1 MIIKSMSRKHPS
13 FAQLIDYIERESK
26 LKSRAYSIYHNLYS
40 RESDRLKEEFSE
52 NARHLRF
59 RKNGVYLYH
68 EILSVTKSEHL
79 EEDKQKATLRTIVVE
94 YLNARAKHHLAYA
107 VLHEDTDHLHFHI
120 VLSANEAGDTNR
132 KRLSKAQ
139 FADIQTRLEAWVLQA
154 HPELEQRAVFHQNQ
168 TREERA
174 EREAKKDQHT
184 HLSNR
189 GEELKRRG
197 GKTTERDDLQERLAD
212 IFESARDPRHFSELM
227 DKAGFTLYTRGQ
239 THGVI
244 DRDGTK
250 HRLNRL
256 GLSEAWQAL
265 DEKMNSYIHT
275 QKATQEQ
282 QEKAEPRQDTAP
294 QDQPSTSRP
303 EETTTPQDEAPHQTK
318 TEAKESSTSAYEAEA
333 EQRLAE
339 MRAIRAKRAA
349 KEHQGDTK
357 HQDRD
362 R

>member
-26 LKSRAYSIYHNLYS
+26 LKSRDFSIHHNLYS
-40 RESDRLKEEFSE
+40 RDRERLKEEFME

-68 EILSVTKSEHL
+68 EVLSITRSQHL
-79 EEDKQKATLRTIVVE
+79 EEAEQKARLQTIVQE
-94 YLNARAKHHLAYA
+94 YLKARAKNNLAYA
-107 VLHEDTDHLHFHI
+107 VLHEDTDNLHFHI
-120 VLSANEAGDTNR
+120 VISANEAGDTNR

-139 FADIQTRLEAWVLQA
+139 FADIQTSLEKWVLEA
-154 HPELEQRAVFHQNQ
+154 HPELEQHAVFHENQ

-174 EREAKKDQHT
+174 EREAKKS

-197 GKTTERDDLQERLAD
+197 GKTTERDELQERLAE
-212 IFESARDPRHFSELM
+212 IFETARDPRHFSELINE
-227 DKAGFTLYTRGQ
+227 AGFTLYTRGQ
-239 THGVI
+239 THGVS
-244 DRDGTK
+244 DRDGNK

-265 DEKMNSYIHT
+265 DERMNSYIHT
-275 QKATQEQ
+275 EKATQEHK
-282 QEKAEPRQDTAP
+282 EKAEAQQDTTTR
-294 QDQPSTSRP
+294 DQPNTP
-303 EETTTPQDEAPHQTK
+303 PTEEQGEAPNQVK
-318 TEAKESSTSAYEAEA
+318 TEAKEPSASAYEAEA

-339 MRAIRAKRAA
+339 MKAIRAKRATRDQERA
-349 KEHQGDTK
+349 STQSKPT
-357 HQDRD
+357 DRN

>member
-26 LKSRAYSIYHNLYS
+26 LKSRDFSIYHNLYS
-40 RESDRLKEEFSE
+40 RDRDRLKEEFSE

-68 EILSVTKSEHL
+68 EVLSITRSRHL
-79 EEDKQKATLRTIVVE
+79 EESEQKSALQIIVQE
-94 YLNARAKHHLAYA
+94 YLKARAKNNLAYA
-107 VLHEDTDHLHFHI
+107 VLHEDTDNLHFHI
-120 VLSANEAGDTNR
+120 VLSANEAGDSNR

-139 FADIQTRLEAWVLQA
+139 FSDIQTSLEKWVLEA
-154 HPELEQRAVFHQNQ
+154 HPELEQHAVFHKNQ
-168 TREERA
+168 TREERK
-174 EREAKKDQHT
+174 EREAKKS

-197 GKTTERDDLQERLAD
+197 GKTEKRDDLQERLAD
-212 IFESARDPRHFSELM
+212 IFETATDPRHFADLM
-227 DKAGFTLYTRGQ
+227 EQAGFTLYTRGQ
-239 THGVI
+239 SHGVT
-244 DRDGTK
+244 DRDGNR

-265 DEKMNSYIHT
+265 DTRMTETMQRAK
-275 QKATQEQ
+275 QAT
-282 QEKAEPRQDTAP
+282 A
-294 QDQPSTSRP
+294 RP
-303 EETTTPQDEAPHQTK
+303 TEETTREYTTQRSGEAPKPQDEANEAHK
-318 TEAKESSTSAYEAEA
+318 TAHEAEA
-333 EQRLAE
+333 DKRLAE
-339 MRAIRAKRAA
+339 MKATRAK
-349 KEHQGDTK
+349 QSTTTK

>member
-26 LKSRAYSIYHNLYS
+26 LKSRDFSIHHNLYS
-40 RESDRLKEEFSE
+40 RDRDRLKEEFAE

-68 EILSVTKSEHL
+68 EVLSITRSRHI
-79 EEDKQKATLRTIVVE
+79 EEAEQKAILNTIVQE
-94 YLNARAKHHLAYA
+94 YLKARAKNNLAYA
-107 VLHEDTDHLHFHI
+107 VLHEDTDNLHFHI
-120 VLSANEAGDTNR
+120 VLSANEVGDSNR

-139 FADIQTRLEAWVLQA
+139 FADIQTSLEKWVLET
-154 HPELEQRAVFHQNQ
+154 HPELEQKAVFHKNQ
-168 TREERA
+168 TADERA
-174 EREAKKDQHT
+174 EREAKKS

-212 IFESARDPRHFSELM
+212 IFETATDPRHFSDLM
-227 DKAGFTLYTRGQ
+227 DDAGFTLYTRGQ
-239 THGVI
+239 THGVT
-244 DRDGTK
+244 DRDGNK

-265 DEKMNSYIHT
+265 DQRMTETMRATKQATERPTEDTPQHH
-275 QKATQEQ
+275 ATQPPG
-282 QEKAEPRQDTAP
+282 ATPR
-294 QDQPSTSRP
+294 
-303 EETTTPQDEAPHQTK
+303 PQDERKEAHK
-318 TEAKESSTSAYEAEA
+318 TAHEAEA

-339 MRAIRAKRAA
+339 MKATRAK
-349 KEHQGDTK
+349 QSTTTK
-357 HQDRD
+357 HQDCD